1 MADVNDELQQKS
13 GDDVFKFDAVDKSG
27 LNIISESISG
37 FMVFIIEPDNLDIT
51 SPKILDVGRSTKI
64 IDRNSI
70 ISIPNFDKMLDGSH
84 SNKDALLG
92 IKKIAE
98 ICTERKAKQIAVL
111 GIQSGQ
117 RAMKVQADILKIN
130 ITNFPSDNQY
140 AHLDNLVNS
149 VNVSEE

>member
-1 MADVNDELQQKS
+1 MTDVNDELQDES
-13 GDDVFKFDAVDKSG
+13 DTGVFKFDTADKSG

-51 SPKILDVGRSTKI
+51 SPEIIDFGRSTKI

-70 ISIPNFDKMLDGSH
+70 ISMPNFDKMLEASH
-84 SNKDALLG
+84 SNKEALLG

-98 ICTERKAKQIAVL
+98 LCTDRKAKQIAVL

-117 RAMKVQADILKIN
+117 RAMKVQADIRKIN

-140 AHLDNLVNS
+140 AHLENLVNS
-149 VNVSEE
+149 VSDTVE